1 MQAPTYSRDSPSRR
15 GCLTRGG
22 ICPCAMGWQLAVIAV
37 GAPTMGTS
45 VVVSPISHHGQWSR
59 ASFKISSRERWLP
72 LQLAEDQKSKVSG
85 FRPNSLKTKRPKEQ
99 ELQDHAGAVACGC
112 ISGPHSNP
120 TWVREWGGYM

>member
-1 MQAPTYSRDSPSRR
+1 
-15 GCLTRGG
+15 
-22 ICPCAMGWQLAVIAV
+22 MGN
-37 GAPTMGTS
+37 GAG
-45 VVVSPISHHGQWSR
+45 R
-59 ASFKISSRERWLP
+59 ASRSVAEKGGLP
-72 LQLAEDQKSKVSG
+72 SQLAEDQKSKVSG